1 MLYVTEPG
9 TRICCFGPH
18 LQRGTNHTGPGRVPL
33 PLPRGVDVQ
42 HDPPGR
48 APEGLQGDGATGA
61 LSRPRETRRGLPG
74 LVPYWGRVEGCG
86 VPSATRNTQ
95 LVLLEY
101 LQEAESATQ
110 WASLP
115 TALTSC
121 LPGHAA
127 ARHHHPN
134 FNLRASKSLV
144 RAF

>member
-18 LQRGTNHTGPGRVPL
+18 LQRGTNHTGLGRVPL
-33 PLPRGVDVQ
+33 PLPRGVVVQ

-61 LSRPRETRRGLPG
+61 LSRPRETRRTAALLGKSGQRGGESPPQLG
-74 LVPYWGRVEGCG
+74 
-86 VPSATRNTQ
+86 TRSWCFWSIYKKQNPPHNG
-95 LVLLEY
+95 
-101 LQEAESATQ
+101 
-110 WASLP
+110 ASLP